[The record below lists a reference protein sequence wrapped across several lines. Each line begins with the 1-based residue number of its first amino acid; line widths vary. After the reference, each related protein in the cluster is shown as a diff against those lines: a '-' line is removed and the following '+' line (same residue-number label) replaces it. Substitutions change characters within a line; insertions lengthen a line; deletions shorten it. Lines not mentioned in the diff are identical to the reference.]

1 MEKQQKI
8 NLKNNLYL
16 QICLYFHFRLLPFIL
31 FSQIICFGIKVFF
44 VKNLKIKLIF
54 ILFFILNIYIQHIV
68 LFCCLFI

>member
-1 MEKQQKI
+1 MEINKYLFKYFIFNNLKKMEKQQKI

-44 VKNLKIKLIF
+44 
-54 ILFFILNIYIQHIV
+54 
-68 LFCCLFI
+68 C